1 MRVILLGAPGAGKG
15 TQSKRLVEKY
25 GIPQVSTGDILR
37 AALKNET
44 SLGLKAKS
52 FMDKGEL
59 VPDAVVIGIIE
70 ERLAENDC
78 QKGFI
83 LDGFPRTVAQAD
95 ALERTLQGMKQFI
108 ESVISMNVDQQELVE
123 RLSGRRMCSNC
134 GQGYHVKFNTPS
146 KDGICDK
153 CGENLYQRDDDREDT
168 IKERLKVYDNQTSPL
183 ISYYNDKGLLSEID
197 GSGKEEDITDR
208 INSII
213 TGSASA

>member
-1 MRVILLGAPGAGKG
+1 MRIILLGAPGAGKG
-15 TQSKRLVEKY
+15 TQSKRLVEQY

-44 SLGLKAKS
+44 ALGLKAKS

-59 VPDAVVIGIIE
+59 VPDEVVIGIIE

-95 ALERTLQGMKQFI
+95 ALESTLQGMKQSI
-108 ESVISMNVDQQELVE
+108 ESVISMNVDQQDLIE
-123 RLSGRRMCSNC
+123 RLSGRRMCSHC
-134 GQGYHVKFNTPS
+134 SQGYHVKFNAPA
-146 KDGICDK
+146 KDGLCDK
-153 CGENLYQRDDDREDT
+153 CGGNLYQRDDDQEDT
-168 IKERLKVYDNQTSPL
+168 IKERLKVYDDKTAAL
-183 ISYYNDKGLLSEID
+183 VSYYKDKGLLTEID

-213 TGSASA
+213 AGTAAA

>member
-59 VPDAVVIGIIE
+59 VPDEVVIGIIE

-83 LDGFPRTVAQAD
+83 LDGFPRTVTQAD
-95 ALERTLQGMKQFI
+95 ALESVLQDMAQSI
-108 ESVISMNVDQQELVE
+108 ETVISMNVEQQELIE
-123 RLSGRRMCSNC
+123 RLSGRRICSNC
-134 GQGYHVKFNTPS
+134 GQGYHVKFNAPC
-146 KDGICDK
+146 KNGICDK
-153 CGENLYQRDDDREDT
+153 CGDNLYQRDDDRENT

-183 ISYYNDKGLLSEID
+183 INYYNDKGLLSVID
-197 GSGKEEDITDR
+197 GSGKEEDISDR

-213 TGSASA
+213 TGTAA

>member
-59 VPDAVVIGIIE
+59 VPDEVVIGIIE

-95 ALERTLQGMKQFI
+95 ALESVLQDMAQSI
-108 ESVISMNVDQQELVE
+108 ETVISMNVEQQELIE
-123 RLSGRRMCSNC
+123 RLSGRRICSNC
-134 GQGYHVKFNTPS
+134 GQGYHVKFNAPS
-146 KDGICDK
+146 KNGICDK
-153 CGENLYQRDDDREDT
+153 CGDNLYQRDDDREDT

-183 ISYYNDKGLLSEID
+183 INYYNDKGLLSVID

-213 TGSASA
+213 TGTAA

>member
-59 VPDAVVIGIIE
+59 VPDEVVIGIIE

-95 ALERTLQGMKQFI
+95 ALESMLQGMAQSI
-108 ESVISMNVDQQELVE
+108 ETVISMNVEQQELIE
-123 RLSGRRMCSNC
+123 RLSGRRICSNC
-134 GQGYHVKFNTPS
+134 GQGYHVKFNAPS
-146 KDGICDK
+146 KNGICDK
-153 CGENLYQRDDDREDT
+153 CGDNLYQRDDDREDT

-183 ISYYNDKGLLSEID
+183 INYYNDKGLLSVID
-197 GSGKEEDITDR
+197 GSGKEEDISDR

-213 TGSASA
+213 AGTAA